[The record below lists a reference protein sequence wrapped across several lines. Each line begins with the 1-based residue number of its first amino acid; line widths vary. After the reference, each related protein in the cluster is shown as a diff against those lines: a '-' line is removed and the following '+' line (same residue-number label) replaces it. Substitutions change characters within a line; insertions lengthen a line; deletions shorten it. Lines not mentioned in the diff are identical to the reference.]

1 MAIADVKEF
10 AHLNEAD
17 VEALGREFDQI
28 RAEFE
33 EKRGDEDAAYIRRLI
48 TIQRRLNVAA
58 RAMLFG
64 SHRRELWWAGALT
77 LGVAKILENMEVG
90 HNVMH
95 GQWDWM
101 NDPEVHSSTWE
112 WDNVCPADQWKHS
125 HNYLHHTYTNVI
137 GKDKDVG
144 YEILRVRSDQP
155 WHPYYLTQPAVNTL
169 LMVAFEYGVSLH
181 DLDIDGLVKLQLEDP
196 EEFKRKLIAIGRKQA
211 RQIGKDYVLF
221 PALTGKNFLS
231 TATANFTANIIRNVW
246 SYAIIFCGHFPD
258 GAEVFTE
265 EELENETQGEWYL
278 RQLLGSANF
287 TGNRLMHVMSGS
299 LGYQIEHHLYP
310 DLPSNRYPE
319 IQEKVLAMCEKYD
332 LPYTTGSFPR
342 QFWQATRSIWRL
354 SLPARKLREA
364 SEKRQSLGLPR
375 HSGAVPSTGDQT
387 PQTPQTP
394 PAPADTPGHPGPTGS
409 TYENRHSEG

>member
-10 AHLNEAD
+10 AHLSEAD

-28 RAEFE
+28 RADVE
-33 EKRGDEDAAYIRRLI
+33 EKLGEEDATYIRRLI

-77 LGVAKILENMEVG
+77 LSVAKILENMEIG

-155 WHPYYLTQPAVNTL
+155 WHPYYLTQPVVNAL

-181 DLDIDGLVKLQLEDP
+181 DLDIDGLIRMKLEDP
-196 EEFKRKLIAIGRKQA
+196 EEFKKKLKGVLIKQA
-211 RQIGKDYVLF
+211 RQIGKDYILF
-221 PALTGKNFLS
+221 PALTGKNFRP
-231 TATANFTANIIRNVW
+231 TATANLTANLIRNVW

-265 EELENETQGEWYL
+265 EELESETQGEWYL
-278 RQLLGSANF
+278 RQLLASANF
-287 TGNRLMHVMSGS
+287 TGNRLMHIMSGS

-319 IQEKVLAMCEKYD
+319 IQERVRALCEKYE
-332 LPYTTGSFPR
+332 LPYTTGSFPQ

-354 SLPARKLREA
+354 SLPARKMRE
-364 SEKRQSLGLPR
+364 SSQKRQSLGLPR
-375 HSGAVPSTGDQT
+375 HRGAVPSTGDQT

-394 PAPADTPGHPGPTGS
+394 PAPSNTPGHPGPSNPTQA
-409 TYENRHSEG
+409 

>member
-1 MAIADVKEF
+1 MAISDIKEF
-10 AHLNEAD
+10 THLSEAD
-17 VEALGREFDQI
+17 VAAIGREFDAI
-28 RAEFE
+28 RRDVEAS
-33 EKRGDEDAAYIRRLI
+33 RGEDDAAYIRGVIKL
-48 TIQRRLNVAA
+48 QRRLEIGGRVA
-58 RAMLFG
+58 LVG
-64 SHRRELWWAGALT
+64 SILPPLWLAGTAAL
-77 LGVAKILENMEVG
+77 AASKIIENMEIG

-101 NDPEVHSSTWE
+101 NDPEIHSAIWE
-112 WDNVCPADQWKHS
+112 WDNVCPSEQWKHS

-155 WHPYYLTQPAVNTL
+155 WHPYYLTQPVVNTL
-169 LMVAFEYGVSLH
+169 LMLAFEYGVSLH

-196 EEFKRKLIAIGRKQA
+196 EEFQRKLMGIARKQA

-221 PALTGKNFLS
+221 PALAGKNFVP
-231 TATANFTANIIRNVW
+231 TATANFTANVIRNIW

-265 EELENETQGEWYL
+265 EELENESQGEWYL

-287 TGNRLMHVMSGS
+287 TGNRLMHIMSGS

-310 DLPSNRYPE
+310 DLPCNRYPE
-319 IQEKVLAMCEKYD
+319 IQERVLALCEKYD

-354 SLPARKLREA
+354 SLPAKKMREA
-364 SEKRQSLGLPR
+364 QERRQSKGLPR
-375 HSGAVPSTGDQT
+375 NWGAVNSTGSDSPAT
-387 PQTPQTP
+387 PQTA
-394 PAPADTPGHPGPTGS
+394 PAPANTPGHPGPNQG
-409 TYENRHSEG
+409 

>member
-1 MAIADVKEF
+1 VAIRDVKEF
-10 AHLNEAD
+10 AHLSQED

-28 RAEFE
+28 RSDIE
-33 EKRGDEDAAYIRRLI
+33 ESRNDADAAYIRRLI
-48 TIQRRLNVAA
+48 TVQRRLNVAA
-58 RAMLFG
+58 RVMMFG

-77 LGVAKILENMEVG
+77 LGVAKILENMEIG

-95 GQWDWM
+95 GEWDWM
-101 NDPEVHSSTWE
+101 NDPEIHSSTWE

-155 WHPYYLTQPAVNTL
+155 WHPYYLVQPVVNTV
-169 LMVAFEYGVSLH
+169 LMLAFEYGVSLH
-181 DLDIDGLVKLQLEDP
+181 DLDIEGLRKRALEDP
-196 EEFKRKLIAIGRKQA
+196 EEFKRKLVAIGRKQA
-211 RQIGKDYVLF
+211 RQAGKDYVLF
-221 PALTGKNFLS
+221 PALTGPNFVP
-231 TATANFTANIIRNVW
+231 TATANFTANVIRNIW

-278 RQLLGSANF
+278 RQILGSANF
-287 TGNRLMHVMSGS
+287 TGNRLMHIMSGS

-319 IQEKVLAMCEKYD
+319 IAEKVRALCEKYE
-332 LPYTTGSFPR
+332 LPYTTGPFPR

-354 SLPARKLREA
+354 SLPAKKLREA
-364 SEKRQSLGLPR
+364 NERRQDRGLPR
-375 HSGAVPSTGDQT
+375 SRGAVNSTGSDS
-387 PQTPQTP
+387 PDTPQTP
-394 PAPADTPGHPGPTGS
+394 PVPASTPGLPGDTGQA
-409 TYENRHSEG
+409 T

>member
-1 MAIADVKEF
+1 VAIRDVKEF
-10 AHLNEAD
+10 AHLSQED

-28 RAEFE
+28 RSDIE
-33 EKRGDEDAAYIRRLI
+33 ESRGDADAAYIRRLI

-58 RAMLFG
+58 RVMMFG
-64 SHRRELWWAGALT
+64 SNRRSLWWAGALT
-77 LGVAKILENMEVG
+77 LGVAKILENMEIG

-95 GQWDWM
+95 GEWDWM
-101 NDPEVHSSTWE
+101 NDPEIHSSTWE

-155 WHPYYLTQPAVNTL
+155 WHPYYLVQPVVNTL
-169 LMVAFEYGVSLH
+169 LMLAFEYGVSLH
-181 DLDIDGLVKLQLEDP
+181 DLDIEGLRKMQLEDP
-196 EEFKRKLIAIGRKQA
+196 EEFKRKLIDIGRKQA

-221 PALTGKNFLS
+221 PALTGPNFVP
-231 TATANFTANIIRNVW
+231 TATANFTANVIRNIW

-287 TGNRLMHVMSGS
+287 TGSRLMHIMSGS

-310 DLPSNRYPE
+310 DLCSNRYPE
-319 IQEKVLAMCEKYD
+319 IAERVRALCEKYE
-332 LPYTTGSFPR
+332 LPYTTGPFPR

-354 SLPARKLREA
+354 SLPAKKLREA
-364 SEKRQSLGLPR
+364 NERRQDRGLPR
-375 HSGAVPSTGDQT
+375 SRGAVNATGSDT
-387 PQTPQTP
+387 PDTPQTP
-394 PAPADTPGHPGPTGS
+394 PVPANTPGLPGDTGHAS
-409 TYENRHSEG
+409 

>member
-1 MAIADVKEF
+1 MAISDIKEF
-10 AHLNEAD
+10 THLSEAD
-17 VEALGREFDQI
+17 VAAIGREFDAI
-28 RAEFE
+28 RRDVEAS
-33 EKRGDEDAAYIRRLI
+33 RGAEDAAYIKGVIAL
-48 TIQRRLNVAA
+48 QRRLEIGARVA
-58 RAMLFG
+58 LVG
-64 SHRRELWWAGALT
+64 SVLPPLWIAGTAAL
-77 LGVAKILENMEVG
+77 AASKILENMEIG

-101 NDPEVHSSTWE
+101 NDPEIHSAKWE
-112 WDNVCPADQWKHS
+112 WDNVCPAEQWKHS

-155 WHPYYLTQPAVNTL
+155 WHPYYLSQPVVNAL

-181 DLDIDGLVKLQLEDP
+181 DLDIDGLMKLQLEDP
-196 EEFKRKLIAIGRKQA
+196 KEFRAKLRGILRKQA
-211 RQIGKDYVLF
+211 RQIVKDYVLF
-221 PALTGKNFLS
+221 PALTGKNFRP
-231 TATANFTANIIRNVW
+231 TATANLTANLIRNVW

-278 RQLLGSANF
+278 RQLLASANF
-287 TGNRLMHVMSGS
+287 TGNRLMHIMSGS

-319 IQEKVLAMCEKYD
+319 IQERVLAVCEKYD

-354 SLPARKLREA
+354 SLPAKKMREA
-364 SEKRQSLGLPR
+364 SERRQAHGLPR
-375 HSGAVPSTGDQT
+375 HTGAVPSTGDQT

-394 PAPADTPGHPGPTGS
+394 PAPSNTPGHPGPSNPTQA
-409 TYENRHSEG
+409 

>member
-10 AHLNEAD
+10 AHLTEAD

-28 RAEFE
+28 RADFE

-48 TIQRRLNVAA
+48 TIQRRLNVAG

-77 LGVAKILENMEVG
+77 LSVAKILENMEIG

-95 GQWDWM
+95 GQFDWM
-101 NDPEVHSSTWE
+101 NDPEIHSATWE

-155 WHPYYLTQPAVNTL
+155 WHPYYLTQPVVNTL
-169 LMVAFEYGVSLH
+169 LMLAFEYGVSLH

-196 EEFKRKLIAIGRKQA
+196 EEFRRKLEGIARKQA
-211 RQIGKDYVLF
+211 RQIGKDYILF
-221 PALTGKNFLS
+221 PALTGRNFVP
-231 TATANFTANIIRNVW
+231 TATANFTANIIRNIW

-287 TGNRLMHVMSGS
+287 TGNRLMHIMSGS

-319 IQEKVLAMCEKYD
+319 IQERVLALCEKYE

-354 SLPARKLREA
+354 SLPAKKLREA
-364 SEKRQSLGLPR
+364 SERRQARGLPR
-375 HSGAVPSTGDQT
+375 SAGVVRAEGDHAPS
-387 PQTPQTP
+387 TPQTP
-394 PAPADTPGHPGPTGS
+394 PAPARTTRRRCVGS
-409 TYENRHSEG
+409 V

>member
-1 MAIADVKEF
+1 MAIRDVKEF
-10 AHLNEAD
+10 AHLSGED

-28 RAEFE
+28 RSDIE
-33 EKRGDEDAAYIRRLI
+33 ESRGDSDAAYIRRLI
-48 TIQRRLNVAA
+48 TVQRRLNVAA
-58 RAMLFG
+58 RVAMFGSNRKVLWAAGVAML
-64 SHRRELWWAGALT
+64 S
-77 LGVAKILENMEVG
+77 VAKILENMEIG

-95 GQWDWM
+95 GEWDWM
-101 NDPEVHSSTWE
+101 NDPEIHSSTWE

-155 WHPYYLTQPAVNTL
+155 WHPYYLVQPVVNTL
-169 LMVAFEYGVSLH
+169 LMLAFEYGVSLH
-181 DLDIDGLVKLQLEDP
+181 DLDIEGLRKAQLEDP
-196 EEFKRKLIAIGRKQA
+196 DEFKQKLIAIGRKQA

-221 PALTGKNFLS
+221 PALTGPNFVP
-231 TATANFTANIIRNVW
+231 TATANFTANVIRNIW

-287 TGNRLMHVMSGS
+287 TGGRLMHIMSGS

-310 DLPSNRYPE
+310 DLCSNRYPE
-319 IQEKVLAMCEKYD
+319 IAERVRALCEKYE
-332 LPYTTGSFPR
+332 LPYTTGPFPR

-354 SLPARKLREA
+354 SLPAKKLREA
-364 SEKRQSLGLPR
+364 NERRQELGLPR
-375 HSGAVPSTGDQT
+375 RRGAAKSTGEDT
-387 PQTPQTP
+387 PETPQTP
-394 PAPADTPGHPGPTGS
+394 PVPANTPGLPGDSGPTS
-409 TYENRHSEG
+409 